1 MQAEIII
8 NDKVFDY
15 SEKYKAYVNKDD
27 ENLHMVFDGSNV
39 VPLQFYEL
47 SQTDT
52 VHKNGDVSRTTTL
65 KNATI
70 QTEYENSFVLLETKK
85 LKLSIQLYDAAI
97 AFVSFCLIVF
107 GIGFAVLVF
116 AYVGALVSNAAL
128 ATAGALEAL
137 NEIMYYGMWALVI
150 GFLFVVAK
158 YAIKAK
164 MSQRGEYDLTPEQP
178 TSQTGA
184 NSLNISI
191 NQGYNSAQNIV
202 QPPK

>member
-15 SEKYKAYVNKDD
+15 SEKYKAYVNL
-27 ENLHMVFDGSNV
+27 ELETMPMVWDGSNV

-52 VHKNGDVSRTTTL
+52 VHQNGDVSRTTTL

-97 AFVSFCLIVF
+97 AFVSFCLIVL

-137 NEIMYYGMWALVI
+137 NEILYYGMWALAI
-150 GFLFVVAK
+150 GFLFVVIK

-164 MSQRGEYDLTPEQP
+164 MSQRSEYDPTPEQP
-178 TSQTGA
+178 TPA
-184 NSLNISI
+184 KENSLNII
-191 NQGYNSAQNIV
+191 VNQGGYNSAQNIV
-202 QPPK
+202 QPKQ

>member
-1 MQAEIII
+1 MQAEIVI
-8 NDKVFDY
+8 NNKTFDY
-15 SEKYKAYVNKDD
+15 SEKIGAYINR
-27 ENLHMVFDGSNV
+27 ENEALPMVFDGVNV
-39 VPLQFYEL
+39 VPLQYYEL

-52 VHKNGDVSRTTTL
+52 VHQNGDVSRTTTL

-97 AFVSFCLIVF
+97 AFISFCLIVF

-116 AYVGALVSNAAL
+116 AYVGALVSNAEM

-137 NEIMYYGMWALVI
+137 NEIMYYGMWALAI

-164 MSQRGEYDLTPEQP
+164 MSQRSECDLTPEQP
-178 TSQTGA
+178 TPQAGA

-191 NQGYNSAQNIV
+191 NQGYNNAQNIV

>member
-15 SEKYKAYVNKDD
+15 SEKIGAYVNR
-27 ENLHMVFDGSNV
+27 ENEALTMVFDGVNV
-39 VPLQFYEL
+39 VPLQYYEL

-52 VHKNGDVSRTTTL
+52 VHQNGDVSRTTTL
-65 KNATI
+65 KSATI
-70 QTEYENSFVLLETKK
+70 QTEYENSYVILETKK

-137 NEIMYYGMWALVI
+137 NEILYYGMWVLAI
-150 GFLFVVAK
+150 GFVIVVAK

-164 MSQRGEYDLTPEQP
+164 MSQRSEYDLTPEQP
-178 TSQTGA
+178 TPTPSA
-184 NSLNISI
+184 NSLNINI